1 MKTECCVLVLI
12 LLWMPLNTG
21 FASEIHTELNNI
33 AIQSFSTNVMN
44 AEPAMPANLRESTI
58 SCAVGQSK
66 LTGEYQTAQQVDYN
80 TKDWQNRVSADWN
93 YFAAPKSLGRV
104 LAIDFASVK
113 NEIGFRYLAN
123 QDSYDELYEPWS
135 SSKIQAFSAAVSK
148 MRERGVGAN
157 SIAGNTHLADLITS
171 INSYERFGK
180 ADGDS
185 NAIAT
190 YFLNVI
196 GRDQATALFHDEWLQ
211 LNNKDIRFR
220 GAYALKVYS
229 PSEPYWF
236 DLDSK
241 KKVKV
246 PELAKGSDDPGYQ
259 SYRCE
264 TCGITGNKPMTTLS
278 QAEWLKRLASH
289 ERVVETRMPNL
300 TSKDVEVLFYGTGH
314 SEPRYQAGGMLQGI
328 SRMLLDAVAKNI
340 INKPVS
346 NSKLILDEATN
357 GQWRIWQKIGW
368 GPSETRGTG
377 ENVVLAHV
385 CLPGFQG
392 GREFTIS
399 AQTSFPGNKE
409 SSVHYAG
416 LKMQLLLDQA
426 VKQLI
431 NPNTPSKLN

>member
-1 MKTECCVLVLI
+1 MKTNTLVLVMI
-12 LLWMPLNTG
+12 LLGMHLNISV
-21 FASEIHTELNNI
+21 ASEIETELNNI
-33 AIQSFSTNVMN
+33 AVQSFATNVMN
-44 AEPAMPANLRESTI
+44 AEPVMPANLRQSTI

-66 LTGEYQTAQQVDYN
+66 LKGEYQTAQQVDYN
-80 TKDWQNRVSADWN
+80 TKDWQNRVSSNWR
-93 YFAAPKSLGRV
+93 YFAAPKSLGKV
-104 LAIDFASVK
+104 LAIDFAK
-113 NEIGFRYLAN
+113 IDTELGFRYLAN
-123 QDSYDELYEPWS
+123 QETQDELYEPWS

-148 MRERGVGAN
+148 MRELGVGAN
-157 SIAGNTHLADLITS
+157 SLAGDTHLADLITS

-190 YFLNVI
+190 YFLNII
-196 GRDQATALFHDEWLQ
+196 GRDDATALFHHKWLQ
-211 LNNKDIRFR
+211 LNNKAIRFR
-220 GAYALKVYS
+220 GAYASKVYS

-236 DLDSK
+236 DLDAK
-241 KKVKV
+241 KKIKV
-246 PELAKGSDDPGYQ
+246 PELKQGSDDPGYQ

-264 TCGITGNKPMTTLS
+264 SCGLTGNKPMTTLS

-314 SEPRYQAGGMLQGI
+314 SDNHYQAGGMLQGI
-328 SRMLLDAVAKNI
+328 SRMLLDSVAKNI
-340 INKPVS
+340 SNKSVS
-346 NSKLILDEATN
+346 NSKLVLDEATN

-385 CLPGFQG
+385 CLPEFQG

-399 AQTSFPGNKE
+399 AQTSYPGNKV

-431 NPNTPSKLN
+431 NPNTSLNPN